1 MEKREIKF
9 RAWDGKRFVSQNQY
23 GIIGV
28 CVESG
33 DLFMASTGSCE
44 SPVNWMDNCKL
55 MQFIG
60 LHDKNGKEIYEGDVV
75 EGSYFIQ
82 RSLDPDALPSIVYFE
97 GVISFAEGCFYVK
110 NNEGYFS
117 FSFSYSDYEIE
128 IIGNIYENII
138 HSKK

>member
-1 MEKREIKF
+1 MKREIKF

-55 MQFIG
+55 MQFTG
-60 LHDKNGKEIYEGDVV
+60 LHDENGKEIYEGDIVNTLHGSLSV
-75 EGSYFIQ
+75 EFNDDTCKFQ
-82 RSLDPDALPSIVYFE
+82 
-97 GVISFAEGCFYVK
+97 
-110 NNEGYFS
+110 FS
-117 FSFSYSDYEIE
+117 NGMDINDREMYGMSKI
-128 IIGNIYENII
+128 IIGNIYENQNLT
-138 HSKK
+138 